1 MRSAAQPG
9 EFPEMH
15 LREVHMENFKSF
27 GRKLV
32 VPFEP
37 GFTAITGPN
46 GSGKSNIGDAI
57 MFVLSPN
64 TPRAMRAKNLS
75 DLIYNGGEKG
85 KGADHTIVSLV
96 FDNVD
101 RSMQIDA
108 DTVTLTRKVKL
119 APTKENP
126 SAYNSYFYVNG
137 RASQKKEFVDLLD
150 HARISADGYNI
161 TLQGD
166 VTHICNMTPMERRT
180 ILDDIAGV
188 TTFDRDLHTADA
200 RKADVQANL
209 ERIGIVL
216 DEIQRTLAQ
225 LDKEKEAAVKF
236 RDLQA
241 AIKRLKGLMAW
252 RRKADL
258 QAQIAQVQDL
268 VAKYTAE
275 QDTVRTQVEGLKVK
289 QTEAQARFAEV
300 ENKIREQGGEEVAK
314 IQEQIKVA
322 RDAMVRLEEKINYAK
337 AEVQQ
342 AQEDS
347 APLAEELRKAEKELA
362 STKALQAK
370 AATDATV
377 SEKALNKARS
387 ELDSVR
393 DLISKSDSGSMQINR
408 ELAQLKVD
416 HEKAQLALH
425 EAKLDA
431 DRIDEKAKA
440 LDRSI
445 EQTQGDLE
453 GTGKDLDET
462 LWALKEL
469 KQVSG
474 GSGKRRQDQE
484 KRLFAMRKEQAE
496 LAQQHQEIDGRIRRL
511 QREIAELSAAQA
523 AAATASGLNPP
534 AVDAI
539 LKAREKRTI
548 RGIVGTI
555 AELAK
560 VKDDHKHALQVAAS
574 GRLSAIIVEDDSVAA
589 ECIDLLKKTGAGR
602 ATFLPL
608 TKMVPGRP
616 RGQALMKVKE
626 PGCLGFA
633 LDLITFNERYQNA
646 FFHVF
651 GDTLVADSMASG
663 RRMMGGV
670 RIVTLEGELFEASGA
685 MTGGNAGKRK
695 QEEMG
700 FTNADR
706 GRMDEAMVE
715 VAQAEESEKA
725 LAARIGD
732 MRIAIE
738 QLQNEMDSAGRQAGN
753 HEEAL
758 KEKERRSES
767 LGERK
772 KALEET
778 LAKLRKERRDAETA
792 EHRTT
797 ALVESLTAEMA
808 EFEKARVEKGQLLL
822 KGTRKDLKEK
832 VEALDKQISELTQ
845 ATLKAEN
852 QRDVAA
858 KHLELVQKRRDE
870 LAAAVESRGGLG
882 LRAAEEGKKLA
893 AQYTKAK
900 AEVEALMKMERKAT
914 GSLKG
919 LQEAK
924 DKVYAELMDLKLKI
938 EKGQDRLET
947 HFAIVTKEKSRLPA
961 LEETLGEAMVELN
974 ENPVEVH
981 AGEDVP
987 AFDDLRRELRNAEA
1001 ALDRLGNVN
1010 MTALEQYDAQA
1021 LRMAELKGE
1030 VNRLETQREELLK
1043 LVDEIKIKKKAA
1055 LMEVFTAINEN
1066 FQAVYKDVSL
1076 GGQAYME
1083 LENPEN
1089 PFEGGLI
1096 LKAQPPGKKVTRL
1109 DSLSGGEKSL
1119 TSMAF
1124 IFAIQRYDP
1133 SPFYYFDEVDQNLDA
1148 VNSELLAKMIRNN
1161 AQYAQFIVVSLRKI
1175 TLKEASHIYGVT
1187 QQQPG
1192 LSEII
1197 ANFDIDT
1204 LRDEDK
1210 PGGSDGEDGGSGP
1223 DEPDLPAPQASRP
1236 KAKKEKPKGKETKE
1250 TTITALMER
1259 AVTVEVKP

>member
-1 MRSAAQPG
+1 
-9 EFPEMH
+9 MH
-15 LREVHMENFKSF
+15 LREVQMENFKSF
-27 GRKLV
+27 GRKLT

-46 GSGKSNIGDAI
+46 GSGKSNIGDAV

-64 TPRAMRAKNLS
+64 TPRAMRAKNLA
-75 DLIYNGGEKG
+75 DLIYNGGAGG
-85 KGADHTIVSLV
+85 KGSDQCVVSLV

-101 RSMQIDA
+101 RTMPVDA

-119 APTKENP
+119 APTKEDP
-126 SAYNSYFYVNG
+126 GAYNSYFYVNG

-188 TTFDRDLHTADA
+188 TTFDRDITQAD
-200 RKADVQANL
+200 RQKADVQANL
-209 ERIGIVL
+209 ERIRIVL
-216 DEIQRTLAQ
+216 DEIKRTLDQ
-225 LDKEKEAAVKF
+225 LDREKEAAVKY

-241 AIKRLKGLMAW
+241 AVKRLKGLMAW

-258 QAQIAQVQDL
+258 ATQIAQVADQ
-268 VAKYTAE
+268 VAKFTAE
-275 QDTVRTQVEGLKVK
+275 QDKVRAGLDELKAK
-289 QTEAQARFAEV
+289 HTDAQARFAEV
-300 ENKIREQGGEEVAK
+300 EAKIREQGGEEVAK
-314 IQEQIKVA
+314 IQESIKAA

-337 AEVQQ
+337 AEAQQ
-342 AQEDS
+342 AQEDT
-347 APLAEELRKAEKELA
+347 APLTEELRKAEKELA
-362 STKALQAK
+362 TTKQLQAK
-370 AATDATV
+370 ATTDAAAAN
-377 SEKALNKARS
+377 KALAANKADL
-387 ELDSVR
+387 EGVR
-393 DLISKSDSGSMQINR
+393 DLISKSDSGAMQINR
-408 ELAQLKVD
+408 ELTSLKVE

-425 EAKLDA
+425 EAKLES
-431 DRIDEKAKA
+431 DRLAEKAKG
-440 LDRSI
+440 LDRAI
-445 EQTQGDLE
+445 DETQSSLE
-453 GTGKDLDET
+453 VTGKDLDET
-462 LWALKEL
+462 AWNLKEL

-474 GSGKRRQDQE
+474 GSGKKRQDQE
-484 KRLFAMRKEQAE
+484 KRLFALRKEQAE

-511 QREIAELSAAQA
+511 HREVAELSAAQA
-523 AAATASGLNPP
+523 AAAQQSGSNTP

-539 LKAREKRTI
+539 LKAREKREI

-555 AELAK
+555 SELAK
-560 VKDDHKHALQVAAS
+560 VQDEHKHALQIAAS
-574 GRLSAIIVEDDSVAA
+574 GRLSAIVVEDDAVAA

-626 PGCLGFA
+626 QGCLGFA
-633 LDLITFNERYQNA
+633 LDLIKFNERYQNA

-651 GDTLVADSMASG
+651 GDTLVADSMATG

-670 RIVTLEGELFEASGA
+670 RIVTLDGELFEASGA
-685 MTGGNAGKRK
+685 MTGGNAGKKRK
-695 QEEMG
+695 DDELG

-706 GRMDEAMVE
+706 GRMDEAMQE
-715 VAQAEESEKA
+715 AAQAEEAEKV
-725 LAARIGD
+725 LAVRIGEL
-732 MRIAIE
+732 RIAIE
-738 QLQNEMDSAGRQAGN
+738 QLQAQMDSEGRQAGN
-753 HEEAL
+753 HEETLKDKERKAEVLAERKTTLEEALAGLRRERREAEKAEHAGTAAIETLTARL
-758 KEKERRSES
+758 KELERS
-767 LGERK
+767 
-772 KALEET
+772 
-778 LAKLRKERRDAETA
+778 
-792 EHRTT
+792 
-797 ALVESLTAEMA
+797 
-808 EFEKARVEKGQLLL
+808 RVEKGQLLL
-822 KGTRKDLKEK
+822 KGTRKDLKDK
-832 VEALDKQISELTQ
+832 VEALEKAITELTES
-845 ATLKAEN
+845 ALKAEN

-858 KHLELVQKRRDE
+858 KHLELVLKRRDE
-870 LAAAVESRGGLG
+870 VAAAVESRGGLG
-882 LRAAEEGKKLA
+882 LRAAEEGKALA
-893 AQYTKAK
+893 QAYTKAK

-924 DKVYAELMDLKLKI
+924 DKAYAEIMDLKLKM
-938 EKGQDRLET
+938 EKAQDRLET
-947 HFAIVTKEKSRLPA
+947 HFGLITSQKSKLPA
-961 LEETLGEAMVELN
+961 LEEQLGDAMVELN

-981 AGEDVP
+981 PGEEVAG
-987 AFDDLRRELRNAEA
+987 FDDLRRELRNAET
-1001 ALDRLGNVN
+1001 ALERLGNVN

-1021 LRMAELKGE
+1021 LRQAELKGE
-1030 VNRLETQREELLK
+1030 VARLESQREELLK
-1043 LVDEIKIKKKAA
+1043 LVAEITVKKKAA

-1066 FQAVYKDVSL
+1066 FQTVYKDVSL

-1083 LENPEN
+1083 LENAEN

-1161 AQYAQFIVVSLRKI
+1161 AQFAQFIVVSLRKI

-1204 LRDEDK
+1204 LKDDDK
-1210 PGGSDGEDGGSGP
+1210 PGGSDGEDGP
-1223 DEPDLPAPQASRP
+1223 DEGAGPDLPPPQANRP
-1236 KAKKEKPKGKETKE
+1236 KEKKTKPKGKPTSE

>member
-1 MRSAAQPG
+1 
-9 EFPEMH
+9 MH
-15 LREVHMENFKSF
+15 LREVQMENFKSF
-27 GRKLV
+27 GRKLT

-64 TPRAMRAKNLS
+64 TPRAMRAKNLA
-75 DLIYNGGEKG
+75 DLIFNGGAGG
-85 KGADHTIVSLV
+85 KGSDHTVVSLV

-101 RSMQIDA
+101 RTMPVDA

-119 APTKENP
+119 APTKEDP
-126 SAYNSYFYVNG
+126 HAYNSYFYVNG

-188 TTFDRDLHTADA
+188 TTFDRDIHAADN

-209 ERIGIVL
+209 ERIRIVL
-216 DEIQRTLAQ
+216 DEIKRTLDQ
-225 LDKEKEAAVKF
+225 LDKEKDAAVKY

-241 AIKRLKGLMAW
+241 MVKRLKGLMAY

-258 QAQIAQVQDL
+258 AQMVAQVQDQ
-268 VAKYTAE
+268 VAKFTAE
-275 QDTVRTQVEGLKVK
+275 QDKVRAQLDELKAK
-289 QTEAQARFAEV
+289 HHEASARFAEV
-300 ENKIREQGGEEVAK
+300 ELKIREQGGEEVAK
-314 IQEQIKVA
+314 IQEQIKAA

-337 AEVQQ
+337 AEAQQ
-342 AQEDS
+342 ATEET
-347 APLAEELRKAEKELA
+347 APLQEELRKAEKELA
-362 STKALQAK
+362 GTRSLQAK
-370 AATDATV
+370 AAADAEAATKDLTR
-377 SEKALNKARS
+377 SKA
-387 ELDSVR
+387 ELEAVR
-393 DLISKSDSGSMQINR
+393 DLISKSDSGAMQINR
-408 ELAQLKVD
+408 ELAGLKVE

-425 EAKLDA
+425 EAKLES
-431 DRIDEKAKA
+431 DRLGEKAKG
-440 LDRSI
+440 LDRAI
-445 EQTQGDLE
+445 EETQSGLE
-453 GTGKDLDET
+453 VTGKDLDET
-462 LWALKEL
+462 IWSLKEL

-474 GSGKRRQDQE
+474 GSGKKRKDQE
-484 KRLFAMRKEQAE
+484 QKLFALRKEQAE

-511 QREIAELSAAQA
+511 QREVAELSAAQA
-523 AAATASGLNPP
+523 AAAQQSGSNTP

-539 LKAREKRTI
+539 LKARERRDI

-555 AELAK
+555 SELAK
-560 VKDDHKHALQVAAS
+560 VKDEHKHALQIAAS
-574 GRLSAIIVEDDSVAA
+574 GRLSAIVVEDDAVAA

-626 PGCLGFA
+626 QGCLGFA
-633 LDLITFNERYQNA
+633 LDLIKFNERYQNA

-651 GDTLVADSMASG
+651 GDTLVADSMATG

-670 RIVTLEGELFEASGA
+670 RIVTLDGELFEASGA

-695 QEEMG
+695 DKEEPG
-700 FTNADR
+700 FSNADR
-706 GRMDEAMVE
+706 GRMDEAMQE
-715 VAQAEESEKA
+715 VAQAEEAEKA
-725 LAARIGD
+725 LAARIAD
-732 MRIAIE
+732 LRVAIE
-738 QLQNEMDSAGRQAGN
+738 QLQAQMDSEGRQAGN
-753 HEEAL
+753 HDDML
-758 KEKERRSES
+758 REKERKSEA
-767 LGERK
+767 LAERK
-772 KALEET
+772 KSLEDAL
-778 LAKLRKERRDAETA
+778 AGLRKERRDAEKA
-792 EHRTT
+792 EHETT
-797 ALVESLTAEMA
+797 AAVEALTARLKDMEA
-808 EFEKARVEKGQLLL
+808 ARVEKGKLLL
-822 KGTRKDLKEK
+822 KGTRKDLKDK
-832 VEALDKQISELTQ
+832 VEALEKAITELTE
-845 ATLKAEN
+845 AALKAEN

-870 LAAAVESRGGLG
+870 VAAQLESRGGAG
-882 LRAAEEGKKLA
+882 LRAAEDGKKLA
-893 AQYTKAK
+893 TAYTKAK
-900 AEVEALMKMERKAT
+900 AEVEALMKLERKAT

-919 LQEAK
+919 LNEAK
-924 DKVYAELMDLKLKI
+924 DKAYAEINDLNLKLSKA
-938 EKGQDRLET
+938 QDRMET
-947 HFAIVTKEKSRLPA
+947 HFGLITSQKAKLPA
-961 LEETLGEAMVELN
+961 LEEQLGEAMVELN

-981 AGEDVP
+981 AGEEVAP
-987 AFDDLRRELRNAEA
+987 FEDLRRELRNAEA
-1001 ALDRLGNVN
+1001 ALERLGNVN

-1021 LRMAELKGE
+1021 QRQAELKGE
-1030 VNRLETQREELLK
+1030 VNRLETQREELMK
-1043 LVDEIKIKKKAA
+1043 LVDEITVKKKAA

-1066 FQAVYKDVSL
+1066 FAAVYKDISM
-1076 GGQAYME
+1076 GGQAFME
-1083 LENPEN
+1083 LENDAN

-1161 AQYAQFIVVSLRKI
+1161 AQFAQFIVVSLRKI

-1210 PGGSDGEDGGSGP
+1210 PAGNDGNDDDKGDGGPGLP
-1223 DEPDLPAPQASRP
+1223 PPGPAPK
-1236 KAKKEKPKGKETKE
+1236 KAKKEKPKGKPTQE

>member
-1 MRSAAQPG
+1 
-9 EFPEMH
+9 MH
-15 LREVHMENFKSF
+15 LREVQMENFKSF
-27 GRKLV
+27 GRKLT

-64 TPRAMRAKNLS
+64 TPRAMRAKNLA
-75 DLIYNGGEKG
+75 DLIFNGGAGG
-85 KGADHTIVSLV
+85 KGSDHTVVSLV

-101 RSMQIDA
+101 RTMPVDA

-119 APTKENP
+119 APTKEDP
-126 SAYNSYFYVNG
+126 HAYNSYFYVNG

-188 TTFDRDLHTADA
+188 TTFDRDIHAADN

-209 ERIGIVL
+209 ERIRIVL
-216 DEIQRTLAQ
+216 DEIKRTLDQ
-225 LDKEKEAAVKF
+225 LDKEKDAAVKY

-241 AIKRLKGLMAW
+241 MVKRLKGLMAY

-258 QAQIAQVQDL
+258 AQMVAQVQDQ
-268 VAKYTAE
+268 VAKFTAE
-275 QDTVRTQVEGLKVK
+275 QDKVRAQLDELKAK
-289 QTEAQARFAEV
+289 HHEASARFAEV
-300 ENKIREQGGEEVAK
+300 ELKIREQGGEEVAK
-314 IQEQIKVA
+314 IQEQIKAA

-337 AEVQQ
+337 AEAQQ
-342 AQEDS
+342 ATEET
-347 APLAEELRKAEKELA
+347 APLQEELRKAEKELA
-362 STKALQAK
+362 GTRSLQAK
-370 AATDATV
+370 AAADAEAATKDLTR
-377 SEKALNKARS
+377 SKA
-387 ELDSVR
+387 ELEAVR
-393 DLISKSDSGSMQINR
+393 DLISKSDSGAMQINR
-408 ELAQLKVD
+408 ELAGLKVE

-425 EAKLDA
+425 EAKLES
-431 DRIDEKAKA
+431 DRLGEKAKG
-440 LDRSI
+440 LDRAI
-445 EQTQGDLE
+445 EETQSGLE
-453 GTGKDLDET
+453 VTGKDLDET
-462 LWALKEL
+462 IWSLKEL

-474 GSGKRRQDQE
+474 GSGKKRKDQE
-484 KRLFAMRKEQAE
+484 QKLFALRKEQAE

-511 QREIAELSAAQA
+511 QREVAELSAAQA
-523 AAATASGLNPP
+523 AAAQQSGSNTP

-539 LKAREKRTI
+539 LKARERRDI

-555 AELAK
+555 SELAK
-560 VKDDHKHALQVAAS
+560 VKDEHKHALQIAAS
-574 GRLSAIIVEDDSVAA
+574 GRLSAIVVEDDAVAA

-626 PGCLGFA
+626 QGCLGFA
-633 LDLITFNERYQNA
+633 LDLIKFNERYQNA

-651 GDTLVADSMASG
+651 GDTLVADSMATG

-670 RIVTLEGELFEASGA
+670 RIVTLDGELFEASGA

-695 QEEMG
+695 DKEEPG
-700 FTNADR
+700 FSNADR
-706 GRMDEAMVE
+706 GRMDEAMQE
-715 VAQAEESEKA
+715 VAQAEEAEKA
-725 LAARIGD
+725 LAARIAD
-732 MRIAIE
+732 LRVAIE
-738 QLQNEMDSAGRQAGN
+738 QLQAQMDSEGRQAGN
-753 HEEAL
+753 HDDML
-758 KEKERRSES
+758 REKERKSEA
-767 LGERK
+767 LAERK
-772 KALEET
+772 KSLEDAL
-778 LAKLRKERRDAETA
+778 AGLRKERRDAEKA
-792 EHRTT
+792 EHETT
-797 ALVESLTAEMA
+797 AAVEALTARLKDMEA
-808 EFEKARVEKGQLLL
+808 ARVEKGKLLL
-822 KGTRKDLKEK
+822 KGTRKDLKDK
-832 VEALDKQISELTQ
+832 VEALEKAITELTE
-845 ATLKAEN
+845 AALKAEN

-870 LAAAVESRGGLG
+870 VAAQLESRGGAG
-882 LRAAEEGKKLA
+882 LRAAEDGKKLA
-893 AQYTKAK
+893 AAYTKAK
-900 AEVEALMKMERKAT
+900 AEVEALMKLERKAT

-919 LQEAK
+919 LNEAK
-924 DKVYAELMDLKLKI
+924 DKAYAEINDLNLKLSKA
-938 EKGQDRLET
+938 QDRLET
-947 HFAIVTKEKSRLPA
+947 HFGLITSQKAKLPA
-961 LEETLGEAMVELN
+961 LEEQLGEAMVELN

-981 AGEDVP
+981 AGEEVAP
-987 AFDDLRRELRNAEA
+987 FEDLRRELRNAEA
-1001 ALDRLGNVN
+1001 ALERLGNVN

-1021 LRMAELKGE
+1021 QRQAELKGE
-1030 VNRLETQREELLK
+1030 VNRLETQREELMK
-1043 LVDEIKIKKKAA
+1043 LVDEITVKKKAA

-1066 FQAVYKDVSL
+1066 FAAVYKDISM
-1076 GGQAYME
+1076 GGQAFME
-1083 LENPEN
+1083 LENDAN

-1161 AQYAQFIVVSLRKI
+1161 AQFAQFIVVSLRKI

-1210 PGGSDGEDGGSGP
+1210 PAGNDGNDDDKGDGGPGLP
-1223 DEPDLPAPQASRP
+1223 PPGPAPK
-1236 KAKKEKPKGKETKE
+1236 KAKKEKPKGKPTQE